1 MRLLKKAPFMA
12 LAIFA
17 AVLAAPNAEVF
28 RTRKTVCLQLP
39 ARGTTESKPCG
50 INDCV
55 AVFLPQD
62 TTFIQ
67 GVEITVKIPQALAA
81 YRNTILYSLYNNVT
95 PVPTEKGIDYS
106 GTEIYSGLYPGQLA
120 WTIAIPLVKGNTIKQ
135 SPYADKTLI
144 PDASRG
150 FVFLRNQLAMKGVP
164 RSVMEAEF
172 EVSAKTVLA
181 DFGALKVA
189 APADAG
195 EYTVYVDDKPV
206 TANEKGLVIL
216 KPGKRNVSIVSEK
229 FRNETR
235 AVMIAQ
241 GEVTEL
247 SLALQSVAP
256 AVRVRAPE
264 GTKIFVDGNEV
275 QAGEALDLEAGEHI
289 FKFNLGGYEVT
300 KKVAIQNG
308 KSYNISVNV
317 DASVKEE

>member
-1 MRLLKKAPFMA
+1 MSFSNKKSVLA
-12 LAIFA
+12 LAL
-17 AVLAAPNAEVF
+17 LAAGLLCLKAEVF
-28 RTRKTVCLQLP
+28 RTRKTVCLSVP
-39 ARGTTESKPCG
+39 ASGATESKACG

-55 AVFLPQD
+55 AAFLPQD
-62 TTFIQ
+62 TTFVQ

-120 WTIAIPLVKGNTIKQ
+120 WTIVIPLVKGNTIKT

-181 DFGALKVA
+181 DYGALKVA
-189 APADAG
+189 APADA
-195 EYTVYVDDKPV
+195 EYSVFVDDKPV

-241 GEVTEL
+241 GQVTEL
-247 SLALQSVAP
+247 PLALQSVAP

-264 GTKIFVDGNEV
+264 GTKVYVDGEEV
-275 QAGEALDLEAGEHI
+275 KAGDALDLEAGEHI

>member
-1 MRLLKKAPFMA
+1 MRFTIGKSLLA

-17 AVLAAPNAEVF
+17 AAISAPQAEVF
-28 RTRKTVCLQLP
+28 RTRKTVCLSVP
-39 ARGTTESKPCG
+39 ARGSSESKACG

-55 AVFLPQD
+55 AAFLPED
-62 TTFIQ
+62 TTFAQ

-81 YRNTILYSLYNNVT
+81 YRNTIIYSIYNNIT

-120 WTIAIPLVKGNTIKQ
+120 WTIAIPLVKGNTMKA

-164 RSVMEAEF
+164 KSVMEAEF
-172 EVSAKTVLA
+172 EVSAKAVLA
-181 DFGALKVA
+181 DYGALKVL
-189 APADAG
+189 APADSG
-195 EYTVYVDDKPV
+195 EYTVYVDEKPV

-256 AVRVRAPE
+256 SVHVRAPE

-275 QAGEALDLEAGEHI
+275 QAGEALALEAGEHI

-308 KSYNISVNV
+308 KSYNVSVNV

>member
-1 MRLLKKAPFMA
+1 MSFSNKKSVLA
-12 LAIFA
+12 LAL
-17 AVLAAPNAEVF
+17 LAAGLLCLKAEVF
-28 RTRKTVCLQLP
+28 RTRKTVCLSVP
-39 ARGTTESKPCG
+39 ASGATESKACG

-55 AVFLPQD
+55 AAFLPQD
-62 TTFIQ
+62 TTFVQ

-120 WTIAIPLVKGNTIKQ
+120 WTIVIPLVKGNTIKS

-164 RSVMEAEF
+164 RGVMEAEF

-181 DFGALKVA
+181 DYGALKVA
-189 APADAG
+189 APADA
-195 EYTVYVDDKPV
+195 EYSVFVDDKPV

-235 AVMIAQ
+235 SVMIAQ

-264 GTKIFVDGNEV
+264 GTKVYVDGEEAKVN
-275 QAGEALDLEAGEHI
+275 EALDLEAGEHI

>member
-1 MRLLKKAPFMA
+1 MSLIDKKSVLA
-12 LAIFA
+12 LAL
-17 AVLAAPNAEVF
+17 LAAGLLCLKAEVF
-28 RTRKTVCLQLP
+28 RTRKTVCLSVP
-39 ARGTTESKPCG
+39 ASGATESKACG

-55 AVFLPQD
+55 AAFLPQD
-62 TTFIQ
+62 TTFVQ

-120 WTIAIPLVKGNTIKQ
+120 WTIVIPLVKGNTIKS

-181 DFGALKVA
+181 DYGALKVA
-189 APADAG
+189 APADA
-195 EYTVYVDDKPV
+195 EYSVFVDDKPV

-241 GEVTEL
+241 GQVTEL

-264 GTKIFVDGNEV
+264 GTKVYVDGEEAKVN
-275 QAGEALDLEAGEHI
+275 EALDLEAGEHI